1 MTFTLSSG
9 LNVVVLKVP
18 TLMFGKL
25 FLWVFL
31 IFHSLFVALLG
42 KDRKFLFGR
51 IVGWRIKPFKVF
63 DVLCLMSDN
72 ESVKS
77 SFYLAILLGD

>member
-9 LNVVVLKVP
+9 LSVVVLKVP

-51 IVGWRIKPFKVF
+51 IVG
-63 DVLCLMSDN
+63 
-72 ESVKS
+72 
-77 SFYLAILLGD
+77 